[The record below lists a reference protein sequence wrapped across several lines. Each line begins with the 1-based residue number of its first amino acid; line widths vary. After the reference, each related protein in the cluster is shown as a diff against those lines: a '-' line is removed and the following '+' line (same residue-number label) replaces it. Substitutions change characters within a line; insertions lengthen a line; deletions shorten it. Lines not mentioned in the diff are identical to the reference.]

1 MKIYVDEIPKC
12 CAECEHCTKAQEGSF
27 GIPFCNVARLPIYN
41 GQDVE
46 GRGHHKGG
54 LNDFDCPM
62 QSLQKYNDDKDHQ
75 IKVLE
80 KALELMAISYYGNSS
95 CIMLPNTG
103 IQVESNVALED
114 YYKQQAEEMLKGVG
128 E

>member
-1 MKIYVDEIPKC
+1 MNIYVDEMPKS
-12 CAECEHCTKAQEGSF
+12 CAECEHCTKAHEGSF

-54 LNDFDCPM
+54 LSDFDCPM

-80 KALELMAISYYGNSS
+80 KALELMAERIIERYTPSEKAEGYGCN
-95 CIMLPNTG
+95 IN
-103 IQVESNVALED
+103 
-114 YYKQQAEEMLKGVG
+114 YFKQQAEKELKSGKIN
-128 E
+128 